1 MTAEKP
7 VVLVVDDAPDN
18 IALASSLL
26 KSEYK
31 VKVATNGAKALQ
43 IVKQAAPDLIL
54 LDVMM
59 PVLDG
64 YETCRQLQADPV
76 LADIPV
82 IFLTARQEQEDEA
95 KGLALG
101 AVDYI
106 TKPLNP
112 AILLSRVKTHI
123 KLHQAQQFFR
133 DKASYLEAEVARRM
147 KEISLIQEVSIVAM
161 ASLAETRSNET
172 GAHIQRTAAYVR
184 ELALFLQ
191 NRRGYRDVLTPEN
204 IQLLVRSAPLHDI
217 GKVGIPD
224 SILLKQGKLTVEEF
238 AVMKTHAA
246 IGRDAIRRAE
256 LLLGTEE
263 SFLQFAKEIAQGH
276 HEKWDG
282 SGYPDG
288 LAGEDIP
295 LSARLMALADVYDA
309 LISRRVY
316 KDPYP
321 HSTAVR
327 MIEAESGTHFDPVVV
342 EAFLALEGR
351 FLEIAEAMRDIKL
364 D

>member
-224 SILLKQGKLTVEEF
+224 SILLKPGKLTVEEF

-282 SGYPDG
+282 SGYPRG
-288 LAGEDIP
+288 LAGEAIP
-295 LSARLMALADVYDA
+295 IEARIVALADVFDA
-309 LISRRVY
+309 LTARRPY
-316 KDPYP
+316 KEPWPLADTLA
-321 HSTAVR
+321 HLQAQ
-327 MIEAESGTHFDPVVV
+327 AGLHFDPSLVPL
-342 EAFLALEGR
+342 FLGLVPQL
-351 FLEIAEAMRDIKL
+351 LEIQQRWAD
-364 D
+364 